1 MPIMKDG
8 FPTIFVNLGG
18 GEGIEF
24 YEKRIK
30 PPSLDGRAKIDTTGM
45 RNQNF
50 VTSWP
55 RALIETGDAT
65 LTVAWAPAYWNRVR
79 LLINGGRGNLGRK
92 PVFITLRFPD
102 GEEMGFYATINKFEP
117 NEHVEGEQPTANMTI
132 TIHNVN
138 QLNVESDIQ
147 VAF

>member
-8 FPTIFVNLGG
+8 FPTIFVDIGG

-24 YEKRIK
+24 YEKRVK
-30 PPSLDGRAKIDTTGM
+30 PPSLDGRAKIDTSGM

-50 VTSWP
+50 ITSWP
-55 RALIETGDAT
+55 RALRESGDAT
-65 LTVAWAPAYWNRVR
+65 LVVAWDPAYWNRVR
-79 LLINGGRGNLGRK
+79 LLINGGMGNAGRGPRLML
-92 PVFITLRFPD
+92 LRFPD
-102 GEEMGFYATINKFEP
+102 GQSMQFYATINKFEP

-138 QLNVESDIQ
+138 PLNVEADII
-147 VAF
+147 VNV